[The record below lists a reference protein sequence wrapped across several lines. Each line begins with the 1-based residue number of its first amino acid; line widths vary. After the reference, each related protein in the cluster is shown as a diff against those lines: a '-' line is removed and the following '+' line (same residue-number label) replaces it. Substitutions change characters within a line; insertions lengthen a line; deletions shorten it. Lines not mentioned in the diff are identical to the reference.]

1 MTTGKYTFDATPV
14 TDPDGTTHPPEGL
27 WNFGGPVTWGA
38 QYGHPEWD
46 TTTDPATG
54 QPVVP
59 WAGTTFTFNP
69 LAPFS
74 DYLTHLMSDPTS
86 PENAIKFPTLQQITT
101 AFSNL
106 VQGLFV
112 AFSPFFPGS
121 PWCLGLCGPT
131 YGPESVLATSV
142 LP

>member
-1 MTTGKYTFDATPV
+1 MPINSGCNNDRLPELVRAVAGYFQPARIWSLLTTGKYTFDATPV
-14 TDPDGTTHPPEGL
+14 TGPDGTTHPPEGL

-46 TTTDPATG
+46 TTIDPATG

-86 PENAIKFPTLQQITT
+86 PENAIKFPTLQQIAT
-101 AFSNL
+101 AVWNL
-106 VQGLFV
+106 
-112 AFSPFFPGS
+112 A
-121 PWCLGLCGPT
+121 
-131 YGPESVLATSV
+131 
-142 LP
+142 